1 MSKKIFRTTLL
12 IVTTVLLLSLSVATG
27 ILYNHFE
34 NVLQTQLISEMTL
47 AAQGVDTEGETY
59 LLNLEPKDFR
69 ITWVSENGE
78 VIYDSE
84 ANASTMENH
93 SEREEIINALKYG
106 TGKSSRYSDTLME
119 KTYYYA
125 RKLND
130 GSILRISS
138 NQATVLSLLLDVIK
152 PIIFIFI
159 AAIIVSALF
168 AKHMA
173 KKIITPLND
182 LNLDSPL
189 ENDSYEEIA
198 PLLTQINKQQK
209 KISSQR
215 SHLNRKTAE
224 YEQIIQHMNEGLILL
239 DKNAVVLSINP
250 AACTIFETDESCVG
264 KDFLT
269 IDRSPEMNKA
279 IEKALSGNHSE
290 FTAIKNGLEYQFDIS
305 RIISDGVTL
314 GAVLLAFDISE
325 RSFAERNR
333 REFTANISH
342 ELKTPLQSITGSA
355 ELIENGLV
363 KPEDLPRFTGHIRK
377 EASRLVNLI
386 NDIIHLSQIDEGV
399 ELPEE
404 SFSLN
409 ELCEE
414 VVDML
419 TPLAE
424 SKNVTISFNGISC
437 TLTGVKR
444 YMHEIVYNLCENAI
458 KYNKDGGKVNV
469 RIYAENDKTVLS
481 VADTG
486 IGIPLEHQNRIFERF
501 YRVDKSHSKET
512 GGTGLG
518 LSIVKHAVQSF
529 NGQISLESAVGEGTT
544 VKIYL

>member
-1 MSKKIFRTTLL
+1 MFKKIFRTTLL
-12 IVTTVLLLSLSVATG
+12 IVTVVLLLSLSIVTG
-27 ILYNHFE
+27 VLYNRFE
-34 NVLQTQLISEMTL
+34 EVQQEQLISEMTL
-47 AAQGVDTEGETY
+47 AAQGVETTGMDY
-59 LLNLEPKDFR
+59 LTSLSPKDFR
-69 ITWVSENGE
+69 LTWIAADGE
-78 VIYDSE
+78 VLYDTQVE
-84 ANASTMENH
+84 ESTMENH
-93 SEREEIINALKYG
+93 SEREEIISALESG
-106 TGKSSRYSDTLME
+106 VGESSRYSDTLTE
-119 KTYYYA
+119 KTLYYA
-125 RKLND
+125 LRLSD
-130 GSILRISS
+130 GTILRISNS
-138 NQATVLSLLLDVIK
+138 LDTVFALWLKVLRPMVL
-152 PIIFIFI
+152 IFIV
-159 AAIIVSALF
+159 AIIISAIF
-168 AKHMA
+168 AKQMA
-173 KKIITPLND
+173 KRIIDPLN
-182 LNLDSPL
+182 NLDLDNPL
-189 ENDSYEEIA
+189 ENESYEEIA
-198 PLLTQINKQQK
+198 PLLTRINKQQK
-209 KISSQR
+209 KISSQVAT
-215 SHLNRKTAE
+215 LNQKAAE
-224 YEQIIQHMNEGLILL
+224 FEQIIRHMNEGLVLL
-239 DKNAVVLSINP
+239 DKNASVLSINP
-250 AACTIFETDESCVG
+250 AACTIFETDINCIG

-269 IDRSPEMNKA
+269 IDRSPEMNRA
-279 IEKALSGNHSE
+279 IEKALSGKHSE
-290 FTAIKNGLEYQFDIS
+290 FTGLKNGLEYQFDIS
-305 RIISDGVTL
+305 RIVSDGVTL

-386 NDIIHLSQIDEGV
+386 NDIIHLSQMDEGV

-424 SKNVTISFNGISC
+424 SKDVKISFNGNPT

-458 KYNKDGGKVNV
+458 KYNKDGGTVDIS
-469 RIYAENDKTVLS
+469 IYAENGKTIIS
-481 VADTG
+481 ISDTG

-518 LSIVKHAVQSF
+518 LSIVKHAVQYLD
-529 NGQISLESAVGEGTT
+529 GQISLESAPGTGTT
-544 VKIYL
+544 IKVYL

>member
-12 IVTTVLLLSLSVATG
+12 IVTVVLLLSLSVATG

-47 AAQGVDTEGETY
+47 AAQGVDTEGEKY
-59 LLNLEPKDFR
+59 LSTLEPKDFR
-69 ITWVSENGE
+69 ITWVSESGE

-84 ANASTMENH
+84 ADASTMENH
-93 SEREEIINALKYG
+93 SEREEIISAFKYG

-173 KKIITPLND
+173 QKIIMPLNE

-215 SHLNRKTAE
+215 SHLDRKTAE

-250 AACTIFETDESCVG
+250 AACAIFETDEGCTG

-279 IEKALSGNHSE
+279 IEKALSGKHSE

-305 RIISDGVTL
+305 RIVSDGVTL

-386 NDIIHLSQIDEGV
+386 NDIIHLSQIDEGL

-444 YMHEIVYNLCENAI
+444 YMNEIVYNLCENAI

-469 RIYAENDKTVLS
+469 RIYAENGKTVLS

-486 IGIPLEHQNRIFERF
+486 IGIPLEHQGRIFERF

-544 VKIYL
+544 VKVYL

>member
-12 IVTTVLLLSLSVATG
+12 IVTVVLLLSLSVATG

-47 AAQGVDTEGETY
+47 AAQGVDTEGEKY
-59 LLNLEPKDFR
+59 LSTLEPKDFR
-69 ITWVSENGE
+69 ITWVSESGE

-84 ANASTMENH
+84 ADASTMENH
-93 SEREEIINALKYG
+93 SEREEIISALKYG

-173 KKIITPLND
+173 QKIIMPLNE

-215 SHLNRKTAE
+215 SHLDRKTAE

-250 AACTIFETDESCVG
+250 AACTIFETDEICVG

-279 IEKALSGNHSE
+279 IEKALSGKHSE

-305 RIISDGVTL
+305 RIVSDGVTL

-386 NDIIHLSQIDEGV
+386 NDIIHLSQIDEGL

-444 YMHEIVYNLCENAI
+444 YMNEIVYNLCENAI

-469 RIYAENDKTVLS
+469 RIYAENGKTVLS

-486 IGIPLEHQNRIFERF
+486 IGIPLEHQSRIFERF

-529 NGQISLESAVGEGTT
+529 NGQISLESAVGAGTT
-544 VKIYL
+544 VKVYL